1 MAATTHRGYFGSEWR
16 SGLTTGKRGPRTM
29 CDCGGRECWLPLCIK
44 VAAVS
49 GSRHFLL
56 KSGGCCCYA
65 AAGCHFDA
73 KWQPALSAS
82 TFTAHLS
89 LCPAS
94 YQMQI
99 IADHGNAFQWE
110 RSRPQG
116 QERLSGA
123 RAKLCVDSRLQTN
136 VLLKGKP
143 AGKLID
149 RGESVTR

>member
-1 MAATTHRGYFGSEWR
+1 MIVAVVSAGCHFASKWQPLVAAATFCS
-16 SGLTTGKRGPRTM
+16 
-29 CDCGGRECWLPLCIK
+29 K
-44 VAAVS
+44 VAA
-49 GSRHFLL
+49 
-56 KSGGCCCYA
+56 A